1 MESMQNTYNT
11 PKNSIPT
18 ALQTLLVDLNFLSQI
33 ERKMKPCFNS
43 RIIVDDSLTS
53 RVHRTIL
60 GWFQGE
66 GRLNGIMKVEQIVN
80 NSIEAIENQRYKEHL
95 SLTINALLSARNGID
110 NLSYTYAD
118 DPDMK
123 SRFNVLLQNVDIQLN
138 RYRHLLK
145 GYTPEI
151 PSSGVAASNT
161 ISNVT
166 SNEKEESHEICNG
179 DFSVDFSK
187 LEVSERRNEGR
198 QYMTQGTKQEEPIDL
213 LDENREKIKRNPTR
227 NKITGVNKEKGN

>member
-1 MESMQNTYNT
+1 MESLT

-95 SLTINALLSARNGID
+95 SLTINALNSARNGID
-110 NLSYTYAD
+110 NLCYTYAD

-138 RYRHLLK
+138 RYRHLIK
-145 GYTPEI
+145 GYIPEANN
-151 PSSGVAASNT
+151 SK
-161 ISNVT
+161 
-166 SNEKEESHEICNG
+166 EKEKEKKEETHDICNG

-187 LEVSERRNEGR
+187 FESSNIKTDDTVDL
-198 QYMTQGTKQEEPIDL
+198 ID
-213 LDENREKIKRNPTR
+213 ETREKVKRNPLR
-227 NKITGVNKEKGN
+227 NKFPKEKDK